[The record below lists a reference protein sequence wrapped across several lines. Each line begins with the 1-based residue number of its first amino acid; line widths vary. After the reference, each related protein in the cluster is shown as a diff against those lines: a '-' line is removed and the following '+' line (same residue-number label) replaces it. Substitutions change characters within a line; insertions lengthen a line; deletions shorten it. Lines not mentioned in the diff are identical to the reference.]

1 MSLPAIGGKLRR
13 ASENVVEGVS
23 TSVTTAPRN
32 VRQFFEQAREMGF
45 GFVARELSQMGRVF
59 TDASKLIAARKAD
72 INDVTPSFP
81 VAVWMVMRQDHIKMG
96 QTKPVALLEYKKD
109 M

>member
-13 ASENVVEGVS
+13 ASENVVAGVS
-23 TSVTTAPRN
+23 TSVITAPRN
-32 VRQFFEQAREMGF
+32 AKQFSEQVKEMGF
-45 GFVARELSQMGRVF
+45 GFIAKELGQMGRVF

-72 INDVTPSFP
+72 INDVTPNFTE
-81 VAVWMVMRQDHIKMG
+81 AVWMVMLQDHRKAE
-96 QTKPVALLEYKKD
+96 QKKPVALLEYKKD